1 MDSDQQG
8 VVEGVVGRI
17 LGQGAED
24 VEAVAVEIN
33 VVFVAA
39 AQPGEAMGVEGMD
52 QQQQGLGLGGAQGSR
67 INGERITGR
76 AAVIGAE
83 EVGGGHG
90 GGCWAVDA
98 QKGMSSWRVTAWI
111 SASLTKIVSSAPTNS
126 ITSCDRSIHR
136 NLDQDHC
143 LGAWIDGIR
152 A

>member
-1 MDSDQQG
+1 MGKWAWSPSLSTPSRRSRSRQAG
-8 VVEGVVGRI
+8 LSIRKASRTWRRIAEVGGGAI
-17 LGQGAED
+17 GQGMAGEP
-24 VEAVAVEIN
+24 VAGAN
-33 VVFVAA
+33 
-39 AQPGEAMGVEGMD
+39 
-52 QQQQGLGLGGAQGSR
+52 GGGQ
-67 INGERITGR
+67 ERPTGR
-76 AAVIGAE
+76 AVIGAE
-83 EVGGGHG
+83 EIGGGHG